1 MTSLCIAYVTL
12 LWLKLSIACII
23 SYDIR
28 VKHNKQIHMF
38 SDFLHCEVYT
48 CGWCYYLWFSK
59 NSHAC
64 EEFGDCVAQ
73 KNCSTKQIAVQS
85 HGSCFIYLGCQL
97 THKDCWFI
105 EYNQG
110 IKTNSWSVNWEVY
123 EKSGYLLRIQY
134 GYGQSMVNRHKSSL
148 SGHVNLFFLAII
160 VANYTYTNG
169 PLSMHLNVHSMFI
182 HFQCRLAQPPTHL
195 ARFLV
200 SIAGNRRFL
209 RFTSAPNG
217 AESGSPRRREK
228 GAVRRRGW
236 LVLGVLG
243 RYDVVFFGKRSTA
256 AGSIAEW
263 CEGAPYRGEL
273 SWNTVPGV
281 TFVYGLLRYII

>member
-23 SYDIR
+23 SYGIR

-169 PLSMHLNVHSMFI
+169 PLSMHLNVHSMVHPFSMSVSSATDAPCAVFGF
-182 HFQCRLAQPPTHL
+182 HRWKPTLFCASLPRRMVRRVARRDVGKKAPFVGVADLFWGCWDDMTLCFLVKDQLPLAQ
-195 ARFLV
+195 
-200 SIAGNRRFL
+200 
-209 RFTSAPNG
+209 
-217 AESGSPRRREK
+217 
-228 GAVRRRGW
+228 
-236 LVLGVLG
+236 
-243 RYDVVFFGKRSTA
+243 
-256 AGSIAEW
+256 
-263 CEGAPYRGEL
+263 
-273 SWNTVPGV
+273 
-281 TFVYGLLRYII
+281 